1 MIIKYYLV
9 ITAVFVLIW
18 QKGTQ
23 MYTCYNL
30 SIHYINILIWTFWFY
45 DLKV

>member
-9 ITAVFVLIW
+9 IMAVFVLIW

-23 MYTCYNL
+23 MYTFTHATICQLIILTQL
-30 SIHYINILIWTFWFY
+30 SF
-45 DLKV
+45 